1 MTTSLWVA
9 VVGILGTLTG
19 VIFTQIWTSRLDE
32 RRWERE
38 RGRQRELEA
47 REDANRTYE
56 HRRAA
61 YADFLREFERLRRL
75 YVDGDAA
82 NRPAISKR
90 TFEELSAFWTAITL
104 YGTERANGLA
114 NDCLTSI
121 EGWVTNP
128 DNDDAAE
135 NALEAWFDFLG
146 QIREDL
152 DVPGDHPVGSA
163 RKDG

>member
-1 MTTSLWVA
+1 MATSLWVA

-38 RGRQRELEA
+38 RQRELEA

-82 NRPAISKR
+82 NRPAISQR
-90 TFEELSAFWTAITL
+90 TFDELSAFWTAITL
-104 YGTERANGLA
+104 YGTDRANDLA
-114 NDCLTSI
+114 NDCLASI
-121 EGWVTNP
+121 KRWVADP

-135 NALEAWFDFLG
+135 SALEAWFFFLE

-152 DVPGDHPVGSA
+152 DVPGHQPVRSA
-163 RKDG
+163 REDT